1 MKKLIIGILSMGIL
15 NYGNAQCPQAS
26 FTSTA
31 PACQSTLVDFTNTS
45 PGATAAN
52 GYSFFWDFD
61 YPNQGGASP
70 SFSTNENPTGIDY
83 SPGGNGVYTVALTI
97 TKGGCSSTF
106 LMDID
111 IRRARADFSTSANT
125 ACVGEAVT
133 IYNQGTPGSS
143 PSTTIT
149 HSWSFGAGSTPS
161 TSNLAD
167 PPVVTYSS
175 SGAKTITHY
184 VEVNYG
190 GCGGTRSD
198 MFTQTVVIN
207 DRPMVNFSST
217 APVCE
222 GSSVDFTYTGT
233 TSSSD
238 MYSWDFGVGAQPAM
252 SSAKNPAGV
261 MYSSAGTKNVSL
273 SVTNQFG
280 CFHDTI
286 LPVVINTTPV
296 ADFATTAPVCTGLG
310 ADFTNMGTTGASYAW
325 SFGNGASPAS
335 STTENP
341 SGVVYSS
348 AGTKVVTLTTT
359 LGACSSV
366 STQSLTIHQTPSV
379 SFTSN
384 APQCVGSSVN
394 LTNTGSTGSNWS
406 YVWGLG
412 DGAVPASSNAE
423 NPTGVMYN
431 SGGVKVITL
440 TIADQFCTSTNTG
453 NITINALPA
462 VAAGADTTICANTSV
477 QIGGSNIAG
486 VSYSWTPSNS
496 VVIDNPSIS
505 NPTVSPV
512 AGSSQFIV
520 TGVDGN
526 NCMNTDTIVVTMLP
540 PLNVN
545 AGIDAEIC
553 RYDSVQIGASLV
565 EGQLYAWSPQNGLT
579 SPSSPNTMVSPD
591 STTTYTLSVTD
602 QYGCST
608 VTDEV
613 TVIVN
618 QLPLAN
624 AGPDDSITVNHSVQL
639 VATGG
644 IEYSWL
650 PEQGLSNAG
659 INNPIASPDS
669 TTTYVVSVIDVNAC
683 EQTDTVTVVVIT
695 PSFWAPSAFSPDG
708 DMLNDVFY
716 IRGDGIDNFEFTV
729 FDQYGHLI
737 FRSKSL
743 SYGWDGSY
751 ATTGEKLPN
760 GAYVYH
766 VSGVLSDGTL
776 VNETGMVN
784 LIR

>member
-15 NYGNAQCPQAS
+15 NFGTAQCPQAS

-111 IRRARADFSTSANT
+111 IRRARADFSTSAST
-125 ACVGEAVT
+125 ACVGEAVS

-149 HSWSFGAGSTPS
+149 HSWSFGVGSTPS

-207 DRPMVNFSST
+207 DRPTVSFSST

-222 GSSVDFTYTGT
+222 GNSVDFTYTGT
-233 TSSSD
+233 TSSID
-238 MYSWDFGVGAQPAM
+238 QYDWDFGNGALPAM
-252 SSAKNPAGV
+252 SSAKNPVGV
-261 MYSSAGTKNVSL
+261 SYSGSGIKSVNLT
-273 SVTNQFG
+273 VTNQFG
-280 CFHDTI
+280 CVNSASQNI
-286 LPVVINTTPV
+286 SIN
-296 ADFATTAPVCTGLG
+296 G
-310 ADFTNMGTTGASYAW
+310 
-325 SFGNGASPAS
+325 
-335 STTENP
+335 
-341 SGVVYSS
+341 
-348 AGTKVVTLTTT
+348 
-359 LGACSSV
+359 
-366 STQSLTIHQTPSV
+366 
-379 SFTSN
+379 
-384 APQCVGSSVN
+384 
-394 LTNTGSTGSNWS
+394 
-406 YVWGLG
+406 
-412 DGAVPASSNAE
+412 
-423 NPTGVMYN
+423 
-431 SGGVKVITL
+431 
-440 TIADQFCTSTNTG
+440 
-453 NITINALPA
+453 LPA
-462 VAAGADTTICANTSV
+462 ITAGADTTICANTSV
-477 QIGGSNIAG
+477 QIGGNSITG

-512 AGSSQFIV
+512 AGSSEFIV

-526 NCMNTDTIVVTMLP
+526 NCMNTDTIIVTMLP
-540 PLNVN
+540 PLDAN
-545 AGIDAEIC
+545 AGVDAEIC

-565 EGQLYAWSPQNGLT
+565 EGQMYAWSPQNGLT

-644 IEYSWL
+644 IEYSWF

-659 INNPIASPDS
+659 INNPIASPDT